1 MDDGNEKRQTRR
13 ICWDDDDDCDGVWQ
27 EDTVPARKSM
37 NVVDVLSRLDILGTY
52 DLTGNNVFSL
62 AKNDVSANLPPATKS
77 NASTVPF
84 LKWTSSPEDSC
95 TTTDSVILLSNSSQ
109 SPPNPATRP
118 PSATLQRQVGASASL
133 NSSQQ
138 AADRSEAGTANWLSP
153 ERLSSKIGIAKWLES
168 GSADHSSL
176 LAWPGVFGA
185 AAAGSLR
192 QHDSP
197 ILAKLQEKGPPKTL
211 CKNLPKFNAGEQTP
225 FGREVSIQRC

>member
-1 MDDGNEKRQTRR
+1 
-13 ICWDDDDDCDGVWQ
+13 
-27 EDTVPARKSM
+27 M
-37 NVVDVLSRLDILGTY
+37 NVGDVLSRLDIL

-62 AKNDVSANLPPATKS
+62 AKNDVSSNLPPATKS
-77 NASTVPF
+77 NARSVPF

-133 NSSQQ
+133 NSCQQ
-138 AADRSEAGTANWLSP
+138 AADRSEAGTENWLSP
-153 ERLSSKIGIAKWLES
+153 ERLSSKIGISKWLES
-168 GSADHSSL
+168 GLPADHSRL

-192 QHDSP
+192 KHDSP
-197 ILAKLQEKGPPKTL
+197 ILAKLKEKGPPKTL